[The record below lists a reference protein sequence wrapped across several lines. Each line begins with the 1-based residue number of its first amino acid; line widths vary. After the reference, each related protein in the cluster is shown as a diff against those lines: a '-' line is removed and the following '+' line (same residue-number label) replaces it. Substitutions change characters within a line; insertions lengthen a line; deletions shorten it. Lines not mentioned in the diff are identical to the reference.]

1 MTICGYTNTIN
12 MQGKRS
18 INYAVL
24 VVAIAGMIISCAPQ
38 DTPAQNM
45 KKHIEYLASDALEGR
60 EAGTEAEKKAAAY
73 ISTQFNSAGLEPRG
87 TDGYYQDFDF
97 LMGKNP
103 GEVLFTIDGNNPE
116 LDKDYFVMN
125 FSANGEA
132 SGSLISIGFGIEA
145 PDLGYSDFTNN
156 SSLNGK
162 IAIFSISSPDGIHPH
177 SKYIAYHSIKNRV
190 KKAEEKGASAVILI
204 NEDPTAADPDKNY
217 TDKIA
222 RVGIPVIFIKDASLV
237 NEKEHAELR
246 TELNDDNRKGR
257 NVIGWIDNNALYT
270 AIIGAHY
277 DHLGYGR
284 HGGSLFRG
292 DEDQIHNGADDNAS
306 GTAMLIE
313 MARMIRK
320 SPLKNLNYL
329 FIAFSGEEKG
339 LLGANYFTKNPTI
352 DLESVSYMINMDMVG
367 RLDTADYDIVINGV
381 GTSPVWDSLIREI
394 NIPPLNINTTESGVG
409 PSDQTAF
416 YLSDIPVLHFFT
428 GTHENYHKPTDDPE
442 FINYDGMKLVFD
454 YIMEVNNALN
464 KDVKLAFSKTKD
476 DESRKAPRFAVTLGI
491 IPDYMFDDG
500 GVKIDG
506 VSDGKP
512 AANAGLQKGDIV
524 IQMGVYAIDDIYAYM
539 EALSIIRKGD
549 NVSVTIL
556 RAGQKKTV
564 EVQF

>member
-1 MTICGYTNTIN
+1 MLR
-12 MQGKRS
+12 KRS
-18 INYAVL
+18 INHAFLAV
-24 VVAIAGMIISCAPQ
+24 VIAGTIVSCASQ
-38 DTPAQNM
+38 ESPAQNM

-60 EAGTEAEKKAAAY
+60 EAGTEAEKKAATY
-73 ISTQFNSAGLEPRG
+73 ISSHFKTAGLEPRG
-87 TDGYYQDFDF
+87 TNGYYQDFDF

-103 GEVLFTIDGNNPE
+103 GEVHLAIDGNKPE

-132 SGSLISIGFGIEA
+132 SGALVNVGFGIEA
-145 PDLGYSDFTNN
+145 PDLGYSDFANY
-156 SSLNGK
+156 SSLNEK
-162 IAIFSISSPDGIHPH
+162 IAVFSISSPDGIHPH
-177 SKYIAYHSIKNRV
+177 SKYIAYHSIKDRV

-204 NEDPTAADPDKNY
+204 NEDPTAADPEKNY

-237 NEKEHAELR
+237 NEKEYAKLR
-246 TELNDDNRKGR
+246 TELIDDNRKGR
-257 NVIGWIDNNALYT
+257 NVIGWIDNNASYSV
-270 AIIGAHY
+270 IIGAHY

-284 HGGSLFRG
+284 HGGSLYRG
-292 DEDQIHNGADDNAS
+292 EEDRIHNGADDNAS

-313 MARMIRK
+313 MAGTIRK
-320 SPLKNLNYL
+320 SSLKNLNYL

-352 DLESVSYMINMDMVG
+352 DLENVSYMINMDMVG
-367 RLDTADYDIVINGV
+367 RLDTADYDIAINGV
-381 GTSPVWDSLIREI
+381 GTSPVWDSVIREI

-464 KDVKLAFSKTKD
+464 KDVKLVFAKTKD

-491 IPDYMFDDG
+491 IPDYMFDG
-500 GVKIDG
+500 GGLKIDG

-512 AANAGLQKGDIV
+512 AATAGLQKGDIL
-524 IQMGVYAIDDIYAYM
+524 IQIGDYSIDDIYAYM
-539 EALSIIRKGD
+539 EALGRFKKGD
-549 NVSVTIL
+549 KVSVVVM
-556 RAGQKKTV
+556 REGQKKNF
-564 EVQF
+564 EVRF